1 MSAVTKPQR
10 VVAIIQARMGSTR
23 LPGKTLAD
31 ISGTPLLLHI
41 INRIKASKTID
52 SLIIATTRLSEDN
65 VVEKLAADHRVA
77 CYRGSTDDV
86 LDRFYLAAKTCE
98 ADVIVRIT
106 ADDPFKDPEILDL
119 CCRYLLDHPD
129 LDYVSN
135 TMKPTYPEGLD
146 IEVFRFHAIETAW
159 KLAKLPSE
167 REHVT
172 PFIWKNPGTFR
183 CVNIEHDEDLSGY
196 RWTLDYPEDLQ
207 FTQVIYE
214 KLHDKG
220 IFHMRDILD
229 LLRKYPDLS
238 NINNTFARNAG
249 YLKSLENEKVPDRN
263 GDSL

>member
-1 MSAVTKPQR
+1 MSAVTKPPR

-23 LPGKTLAD
+23 LPGKTLAA

-41 INRIKASKTID
+41 INRIKASKTVDAI
-52 SLIIATTRLSEDN
+52 IIATTRLPEDN
-65 VVEKLAADHRVA
+65 ILESLAADHHIA
-77 CYRGSTDDV
+77 YYRGSTDDV
-86 LDRFYLAAKTCE
+86 LDRFYQAAKICE

-119 CCRYLLDHPD
+119 CCRSLLEHPD

-146 IEVFRFHAIETAW
+146 VEVFRFPALETAW
-159 KLAKLPSE
+159 KQAKLPSE

-172 PFIWKNPGTFR
+172 PFIWKNPGKFH
-183 CVNIEHDEDLSGY
+183 CMNIEHDVDLSGY

-207 FTQVIYE
+207 FTQTIYE
-214 KLHDKG
+214 KLNDKG
-220 IFHMRDILD
+220 IFYMRDILD

-238 NINNTFARNAG
+238 NINNLFARNAG
-249 YLKSLENEKVPDRN
+249 YQKSLENEKIPGQER
-263 GDSL
+263 